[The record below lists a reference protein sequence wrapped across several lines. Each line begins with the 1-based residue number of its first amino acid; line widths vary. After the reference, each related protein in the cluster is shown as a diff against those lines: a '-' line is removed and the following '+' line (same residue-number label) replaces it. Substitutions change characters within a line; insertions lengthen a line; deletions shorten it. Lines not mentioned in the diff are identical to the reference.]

1 MPHIPNTPVKFMSTA
16 PRADLSSAPKP
27 TVPYLGSGK
36 GETNPVE
43 QKSKLKSSFV
53 SRLDPLK
60 YDVDPLRVQNLMT
73 RVSSLP
79 KRKYHTDEHTRG
91 LVRDD
96 NTVV

>member
-1 MPHIPNTPVKFMSTA
+1 MPHIPTRFMSTA
-16 PRADLSSAPKP
+16 PRADLSSSPKP

-43 QKSKLKSSFV
+43 QKAKAKSSLI

-60 YDVDPLRVQNLMT
+60 HDVDPLRVVNLMS

-79 KRKYHTDEHTRG
+79 KRKYSTDEHTRG

-96 NTVV
+96 NTIV